1 MIAPSIVPLGDTGLG
16 TSGVSYME
24 PERIVDLDRYPITE
38 LDQPH
43 GKKLVAKCHQE
54 LQSRAICLLPGF
66 IRPPAL
72 RALVGESAE
81 LAPKAYR
88 TDRLRTPYS
97 WRNNKGFPP
106 DHPRSALHP
115 NRLGGILG
123 HQFGENALLRG
134 LYQWAPLTEFVRQ
147 ALGFA
152 TLFPCADPHVSFTTH
167 VMEEGDE
174 LAWHFD
180 TNDGVISLLLEQA
193 DEGGHFECAP
203 YIRAEDD
210 ENYPGLAQ
218 LFGGDTN
225 LSIRPD
231 MPPGTFV
238 LFKGRRSCHRVTPVG
253 ATRRPR
259 TIAIFSYDEQPGMV
273 FSEATSREYM
283 EPTTDPY
290 YGQTS

>member
-1 MIAPSIVPLGDTGLG
+1 
-16 TSGVSYME
+16 ME
-24 PERIVDLDRYPITE
+24 PERIVDLERYPIIE
-38 LDQPH
+38 LDRAP
-43 GKKLVAKCHQE
+43 GKSLVATCHRE
-54 LQSRAICLLPGF
+54 LQARSICLLPGF
-66 IRPPAL
+66 IRPAAL
-72 RALVGESAE
+72 GALVDESAE

-97 WRNNKGFPP
+97 WRNNTGFPA

-123 HQFGENALLRG
+123 HQFAENALLRR
-134 LYQWAPLTEFVRQ
+134 LYEWRRLTEFVRQ
-147 ALGFA
+147 VMGFE
-152 TLFPCADPHVSFTTH
+152 TLFPCVDPHVSFTIH
-167 VMEEGDE
+167 VMREGDE

-210 ENYPGLAQ
+210 ENYPGLAR
-218 LFGGDTN
+218 LFDGEPG

-238 LFKGRRSCHRVTPVG
+238 LFNGRRSCHRVTPVG
-253 ATRRPR
+253 ATQRPR
-259 TIAIFSYDEQPGMV
+259 TIAIFSYDERPGMV
-273 FSEATSREYM
+273 FPEGTSREYM
-283 EPTTDPY
+283 EPTSEPY
-290 YGQTS
+290 YGQPV